1 MVLMATISP
10 SSTMHLE
17 QTGLARVI
25 KAHRL
30 QVPANQRNYAWG
42 EAQVRQLLE
51 DLSRAQHDGES
62 YFLGTVVTIGR
73 DSNVL
78 EVVDGQQRLA
88 TTTLL
93 LVAIRDHLR
102 ALDDEE
108 MLVKSIDGDFL
119 SIIDRKK
126 REVVPRIRLNVED
139 NEFFAALLTREDGA
153 ALPEA
158 KRSSHERILG
168 AYQMAVNHV
177 EAIVAAAAKADHGD
191 FLNDWVTFLDEEA
204 TVVLLRVYDDAN
216 AYKMFET
223 LNDRGLKTSQA
234 DLVKN
239 HLFGA
244 AGSRIDEVQQRWAY
258 MRGALEAL
266 EEDDVTIDFLR
277 YAVIAMT
284 GYKRE
289 ADLYDTFKKLTKTEK
304 QAVSLATSLDDLA
317 SVYAAT
323 LSSDHTSWNEYP
335 ASARKALQVL
345 NLLDI
350 RPMRALVLAV
360 AAKMGTGEAAKT
372 LKSLASLGVR
382 LLTAS
387 STRSASVETP
397 LAETARKVYAQ
408 EVTTAV
414 GVRTELAGITP
425 SDSVFLDAVK
435 TTKISNARLARYLL
449 RSLELVNSGESE
461 PYFIPNDDEVINL
474 EHVLPKRPDG
484 NWPGWSEDE
493 RRAHVSRLGNQA
505 LMRASDNSHL
515 KSSAF
520 ADKRLSFAQS
530 PYSLTS
536 QISEVDE
543 WLPEQ
548 INARQQTLAELAPK
562 AWPV

>member
-1 MVLMATISP
+1 MN
-10 SSTMHLE
+10 LE
-17 QTGLARVI
+17 QTGLARVL
-25 KAHRL
+25 KGNQL
-30 QVPANQRNYAWG
+30 QVPANQRNYAW
-42 EAQVRQLLE
+42 EESQVQQLLE

-73 DSNVL
+73 ANDVL

-93 LVAIRDHLR
+93 LVAVRDYLR
-102 ALDDEE
+102 NLDGEE
-108 MLVKSIDGDFL
+108 LLVKSLDGDFL
-119 SIIDRKK
+119 NIIDRKK

-139 NEFFAALLTREDGA
+139 NEFFAALLAREVEVP
-153 ALPEA
+153 LPEPQ
-158 KRSSHERILG
+158 RSSHERILD
-168 AYQMAVNHV
+168 AYKLATRHV
-177 EAIVAAAAKADHGD
+177 EAIVAGVAESDHGD

-216 AYKMFET
+216 AYRMFET

-244 AGSRIDEVQQRWAY
+244 AGSRIEEAQQRWSY

-266 EEDDVTIDFLR
+266 EDEDVTIDFLR

-289 ADLYDTFKKLTKTEK
+289 AELYNTVKTLSKSEK
-304 QAVSLATSLDDLA
+304 QAVSFATHLDELS

-323 LSSDHTSWNEYP
+323 LSSDNARWNDYP

-350 RPMRALVLAV
+350 RPMRALVLAIATKLPV
-360 AAKMGTGEAAKT
+360 SHAAKAFKF
-372 LKSLASLGVR
+372 LASLGVR
-382 LLTAS
+382 LLIAS
-387 STRSASVETP
+387 STRSASVEAP
-397 LAETARKVYAQ
+397 LAETARKVYAGDL
-408 EVTTAV
+408 TTV
-414 GVRTELAGITP
+414 
-425 SDSVFLDAVK
+425 DAVK
-435 TTKISNARLARYLL
+435 HGLSAVIPSDAGFTDAMQSAKVSNARFARYLL
-449 RSLELVNSGESE
+449 RSLELASSADSE

-474 EHVLPKRPDG
+474 EHVLPKRLDG
-484 NWPGWSEDE
+484 NWDDWSEDD
-493 RRAHVSRLGNQA
+493 RRGNVSRLGNQA

-520 ADKRLSFAQS
+520 ADKKPSFAKS

-536 QISEVDE
+536 QIAEEAE
-543 WLPEQ
+543 WLPAQVHERQ
-548 INARQQTLAELAPK
+548 ARLAELAPK